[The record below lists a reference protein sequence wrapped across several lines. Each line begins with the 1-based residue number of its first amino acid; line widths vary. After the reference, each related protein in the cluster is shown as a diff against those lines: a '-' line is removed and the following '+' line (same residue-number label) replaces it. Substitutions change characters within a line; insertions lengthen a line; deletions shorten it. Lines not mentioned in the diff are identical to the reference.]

1 VYIAFALVTNPISRS
16 IFLACFSARV
26 ASYFFNRFSSILIR
40 LDSWGSGAGTG
51 ASIIGVGSGVTIGPN
66 RECLRAARLGFAG
79 AVSSPIDLP
88 MSRAKSEI
96 EFRSAR
102 QSEDV
107 LAVTNV
113 VPSAFL

>member
-1 VYIAFALVTNPISRS
+1 
-16 IFLACFSARV
+16 
-26 ASYFFNRFSSILIR
+26 
-40 LDSWGSGAGTG
+40 
-51 ASIIGVGSGVTIGPN
+51 
-66 RECLRAARLGFAG
+66 LRAARLGFAG

>member
-1 VYIAFALVTNPISRS
+1 
-16 IFLACFSARV
+16 
-26 ASYFFNRFSSILIR
+26 
-40 LDSWGSGAGTG
+40 
-51 ASIIGVGSGVTIGPN
+51 
-66 RECLRAARLGFAG
+66 
-79 AVSSPIDLP
+79 